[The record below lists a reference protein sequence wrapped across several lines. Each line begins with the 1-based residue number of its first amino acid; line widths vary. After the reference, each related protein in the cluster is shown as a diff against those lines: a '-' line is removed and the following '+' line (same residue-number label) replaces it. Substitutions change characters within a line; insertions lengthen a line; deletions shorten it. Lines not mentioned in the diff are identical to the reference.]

1 MNSSSQ
7 PLTENPA
14 ESAGLA
20 SEAPEEGAASAA
32 VTALQAEL
40 EQVGAER
47 NELKDLLQRSR
58 AEFENYRKRV
68 EREKLELAE
77 YGSHELMRAVAGI
90 LDDFARA
97 VSVESTDKEYVKGI
111 ELIHQRFL
119 ETLKKQGLEP
129 IESKGSKFDPKVHE
143 AVDRVPVED
152 VQEDTVLDEFQKGYN
167 FKGRLLRP
175 AMVRVGVKG

>member
-1 MNSSSQ
+1 MNSSPQ
-7 PLTENPA
+7 PLTETPVEDARPA
-14 ESAGLA
+14 PEQH
-20 SEAPEEGAASAA
+20 EEGANVVAF
-32 VTALQAEL
+32 LQSEL
-40 EQVGAER
+40 EQANAER
-47 NELKDLLQRSR
+47 TELRDLLQRSR
-58 AEFENYRKRV
+58 AEFENFRRRV

-77 YGSHELMRAVAGI
+77 YGSHELMRAVAGV
-90 LDDFARA
+90 LDDFDRA
-97 VSVESTDKEYVKGI
+97 VSVESADKVYSKGI

-129 IESKGSKFDPKVHE
+129 IESKGRKFDPNVHE

-152 VQEDTVLDEFQKGYN
+152 LEEDTVLDEFQRGYN